1 MDGYFIFLVKS
12 CIMQIN
18 NDIYFILADPPIL
31 QEIAKHAQYQ
41 HYNICSPIF
50 ISLIPSTLIHFFYEM
65 DVPQNF
71 TPLSASHRKVL
82 RKKVWSRPD
91 TIYLLPPTV

>member
-18 NDIYFILADPPIL
+18 NDLYFILADPPIL
-31 QEIAKHAQYQ
+31 QEIAKRAQYQ

-50 ISLIPSTLIHFFYEM
+50 ISLLLSTLIHSFYEM
-65 DVPQNF
+65 DIPQNF
-71 TPLSASHRKVL
+71 THS
-82 RKKVWSRPD
+82 
-91 TIYLLPPTV
+91 